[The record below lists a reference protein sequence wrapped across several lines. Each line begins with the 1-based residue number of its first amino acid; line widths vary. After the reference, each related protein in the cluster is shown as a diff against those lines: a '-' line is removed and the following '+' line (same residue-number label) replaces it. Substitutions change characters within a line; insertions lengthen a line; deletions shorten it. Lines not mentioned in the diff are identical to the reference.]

1 MVFANYRYGIWFNM
15 EYNYMI
21 INILHIMISHNK
33 QSANIQ
39 EKSNVQ
45 TEKNTSLP
53 VLVNWF

>member
-45 TEKNTSLP
+45 TEKRTSLP

>member
-45 TEKNTSLP
+45 TEKITSLP